1 MTPAAALCEQSNA
14 SEAEAR
20 STVPSSDE
28 PTSMPVAGIKRQSS
42 RQLEFLRRVERAV
55 LDDDLAALRLGRSG
69 TSVAFRVGDDTGS
82 SVTLLL
88 DRQPPE
94 VREGTEP
101 AEVIIELTREAA
113 AQFLRGEL
121 VLGTAIY
128 SGLVTCRGPVRRY
141 LGVDPILRTQL
152 RRGHDEIRAALSE
165 LTLGPAAGD
174 GHEPR

>member
-1 MTPAAALCEQSNA
+1 MTPVAALCERSNA
-14 SEAEAR
+14 SETEAG
-20 STVPSSDE
+20 STVPSSDM
-28 PTSMPVAGIKRQSS
+28 PTAMPAAGIKRQSS
-42 RQLEFLRRVERAV
+42 LQLEFLRRIERAV

-69 TSVAFRVGDDTGS
+69 TSVAFRVGDDTVN

-94 VREGTEP
+94 VRDGTEP
-101 AEVIIELTREAA
+101 AEVIIELTRELAA
-113 AQFLRGEL
+113 RFLRGEL

-152 RRGHDEIRAALSE
+152 RRGHDETCAELAGMTLEPTQEGRA
-165 LTLGPAAGD
+165 
-174 GHEPR
+174 